1 MACLT
6 SRAAGFGV
14 SLYRQWRGTGMKTN
28 KPLEDS
34 EVHEGPFSRDKAA
47 HPRRGHPIT
56 GDSSMPGST
65 YVGRERQGRE
75 T

>member
-1 MACLT
+1 
-6 SRAAGFGV
+6 
-14 SLYRQWRGTGMKTN
+14 MKTN

-56 GDSSMPGST
+56 RDSSMPGNT

-75 T
+75 TYCRFPLRDQLPTSS